1 MSRYLIVA
9 HQTATSPEL
18 RSKVKALIAEDTAAE
33 FAVLVPAAPGS
44 TFSWEGE
51 TVDVAGQRAE
61 ASRTLLE
68 AAGATVIRTAVGKE
82 DPLQAIAD
90 EIREHPGY
98 HAIVV
103 CTLPPGIS
111 RWLSLDLPHRVQRKF
126 RLPVHHVVAEA
137 GTLAAAPRRPH

>member
-9 HQTATSPEL
+9 HQTASSPEL
-18 RSKVKALIAEDTAAE
+18 QSKVRALLAGDAAAE

-44 TFSWEGE
+44 TIIWEGE
-51 TVDVAGQRAE
+51 TVDVAEQRAQ
-61 ASRTLLE
+61 AARTVLE
-68 AAGATVIRTAVGKE
+68 AAGANVVRTAVGAP
-82 DPLQAIAD
+82 DPFLAIMD
-90 EIREHPGY
+90 EMREHPGY

-137 GTLAAAPRRPH
+137 GTLAAPRRPH

>member
-1 MSRYLIVA
+1 MPRYLIVA

-18 RSKVKALIAEDTAAE
+18 QRKVKALLADDAAAE
-33 FAVLVPAAPGS
+33 FAVLVPTAPGS

-51 TVDVAGQRAE
+51 TVDVAAHRAE
-61 ASRTLLE
+61 AARTLLKT
-68 AAGATVIRTAVGKE
+68 AGATVVRTAVGAP
-82 DPLQAIAD
+82 DPLVAIVD
-90 EIREHPGY
+90 EVREHPGY

-111 RWLSLDLPHRVQRKF
+111 RWLSLDLPRRVQRKL

-137 GTLAAAPRRPH
+137 GTLAAPRHPH

>member
-1 MSRYLIVA
+1 MPRYLIVA

-18 RSKVKALIAEDTAAE
+18 QRKVKALLADDAAAE
-33 FAVLVPAAPGS
+33 FAVLVPTAPGS

-51 TVDVAGQRAE
+51 TVDVAAHRAE
-61 ASRTLLE
+61 AARTLLE
-68 AAGATVIRTAVGKE
+68 TAGATVVRTAVGAP
-82 DPLQAIAD
+82 DPLVAIVD
-90 EIREHPGY
+90 EVREHPGY

-111 RWLSLDLPHRVQRKF
+111 RWLSLDLPRRVQRKL

-137 GTLAAAPRRPH
+137 GTLAAPRHPH

>member
-18 RSKVKALIAEDTAAE
+18 ERKVKALLAEDTAAE
-33 FAVLVPAAPGS
+33 FAVLVPAAPS
-44 TFSWEGE
+44 SSFSWEGE
-51 TVDVAGQRAE
+51 SVDVAERRAE
-61 ASRTLLE
+61 AARTLLE
-68 AAGATVIRTAVGKE
+68 TAGAKVVRTAVGAQ
-82 DPLQAIAD
+82 DPLLAIVD
-90 EIREHPGY
+90 EMREHPGY

-126 RLPVHHVVAEA
+126 HVPVHHVVAEA
-137 GTLAAAPRRPH
+137 GTLAAPSHPY

>member
-18 RSKVKALIAEDTAAE
+18 QGKVKALLAADSAAE
-33 FAVLVPAAPGS
+33 FAVLVPAAPGAN
-44 TFSWEGE
+44 FSWEGE
-51 TVDVAGQRAE
+51 SVDVSEQRAE
-61 ASRTLLE
+61 AARTLLE
-68 AAGATVIRTAVGKE
+68 AAGARVVRAAVGPQ
-82 DPLQAIAD
+82 DPFLAITD
-90 EIREHPGY
+90 EVREHPGY

-126 RLPVHHVVAEA
+126 RLPVHHVVAQA
-137 GTLAAAPRRPH
+137 GTLAAPRRPH

>member
-18 RSKVKALIAEDTAAE
+18 QGKVKALLADDAAAE

-44 TFSWEGE
+44 NFSWEGE
-51 TVDVAGQRAE
+51 TVDVAEQRAE
-61 ASRTLLE
+61 AARTLLE
-68 AAGATVIRTAVGKE
+68 AAGARVVRTAVGAQ
-82 DPLQAIAD
+82 DPLLAIID
-90 EIREHPGY
+90 EMREHPGY
-98 HAIVV
+98 QAIVV

-111 RWLSLDLPHRVQRKF
+111 RWLSLDLPRRVGRKF

-137 GTLAAAPRRPH
+137 GTLAAPRHPH

>member
-18 RSKVKALIAEDTAAE
+18 QRKVKALLADDAAAE
-33 FAVLVPAAPGS
+33 FAVLVPTAPGS

-51 TVDVAGQRAE
+51 TVDVAAHRAE
-61 ASRTLLE
+61 AARTLLE
-68 AAGATVIRTAVGKE
+68 TAGATVVRTAVGAP
-82 DPLQAIAD
+82 DPLVAIVD
-90 EIREHPGY
+90 EVREHPGY

-111 RWLSLDLPHRVQRKF
+111 RWLSLDLPRRVRRKL

-137 GTLAAAPRRPH
+137 GTLAAPRHPH